1 MFDRVVDKKYSHFIN
16 TMLFLFVLF
25 VNINRTVGDIILF
38 VLAIIGIYFA
48 IKDRIN
54 PLKEERLKIIFFITF
69 GYYLINFIV
78 FILNGTYIAKYLQT
92 DLYFLLAV
100 FIAISITRAKINL
113 NLVFLGIKIA
123 LIILGIG
130 LIFSFQF
137 SNIYISIFAPITALM
152 MFCSILNIDKED
164 LLEKII
170 GLAAFA
176 FGLYMI
182 VDSGVRLSWLVFVV
196 LSFIVFNFI
205 LRKNISII
213 FSLITVLLVF
223 IVFINEGNIVK
234 NRVVAMYDN
243 IIQWSQD
250 ENRTSSV
257 GLRLE
262 MYESG
267 IHAFKEKPFFGH
279 GYLRATKEASGYSDD
294 SIRLR
299 WNNVWTTQSKIINN
313 FVQLHS
319 EYITTIVE
327 KGMFGLTS
335 LLLILFI
342 PFFVFVSN
350 YDRSDIYTRTGIV
363 VSVSFILFSTF
374 NVSFGDTTMKA
385 CYIFF
390 LCILLPRFVNER
402 QTK

>member
-69 GYYLINFIV
+69 SYYLINFIV
-78 FILNGTYIAKYLQT
+78 FIFNGTYIAKYLQT

-113 NLVFLGIKIA
+113 NVVLLGIKIA

-152 MFCSILNIDKED
+152 MFCSILNFDKEG

-170 GLAAFA
+170 GLVAFA
-176 FGLYMI
+176 FGLGMI
-182 VDSGVRLSWLVFVV
+182 IDSGIRLSWLVFVV

-205 LRKNISII
+205 FSKNKIII
-213 FSLITVLLVF
+213 FPLITALLVF
-223 IVFINEGNIVK
+223 MVFINGGNIVK
-234 NRVVAMYDN
+234 NRVVTAYDN
-243 IIQWSQD
+243 ITQWSQG

-257 GLRLE
+257 GIRLE

-267 IHAFKEKPFFGH
+267 IQAFKEKPFFGH
-279 GYLRATKEASGYSDD
+279 GYLRGTKEVSRYVDVSA
-294 SIRLR
+294 RER
-299 WNNVWTTQSKIINN
+299 VRH
-313 FVQLHS
+313 FVQLHN

-327 KGMFGLTS
+327 KGMLGLAS

-350 YDRSDIYTRTGIV
+350 YDRSDIYIRIGIV
-363 VSVSFILFSTF
+363 TSVSFILFGAF

-385 CYIFF
+385 FYVFF
-390 LCILLPRFVNER
+390 LCILLPKFVNER

>member
-78 FILNGTYIAKYLQT
+78 FIFNGTFIAKYLQT

-113 NLVFLGIKIA
+113 NVVLLGIKIS

-130 LIFSFQF
+130 LLFSFQL
-137 SNIYISIFAPITALM
+137 SNIYKSIFATMTVLM
-152 MFCSILNIDKED
+152 MFCSILNFDKEG

-170 GLAAFA
+170 GLVAFA
-176 FGLYMI
+176 FGLAMI
-182 VDSGVRLSWLVFVV
+182 IDSGIRLSWLVFVV

-205 LRKNISII
+205 FSKNKIII
-213 FSLITVLLVF
+213 FPLITALLVF
-223 IVFINEGNIVK
+223 MVFINGGNIVK
-234 NRVVAMYDN
+234 NRVVTAYDN
-243 IIQWSQD
+243 ITQWSQG

-257 GLRLE
+257 GIRLE

-267 IHAFKEKPFFGH
+267 IQAFKEKPFFGH
-279 GYLRATKEASGYSDD
+279 GYLRGTKEVSRYVDVSAREQVRSY
-294 SIRLR
+294 
-299 WNNVWTTQSKIINN
+299 
-313 FVQLHS
+313 VQLHN
-319 EYITTIVE
+319 EYITTIIE
-327 KGMFGLTS
+327 KGLIGLIA

-350 YDRSDIYTRTGIV
+350 YDRSDIYIRLGIV
-363 VSVSFILFSTF
+363 TSVSFILFGAF

-385 CYIFF
+385 FYVFF
-390 LCILLPRFVNER
+390 LCILLPKFVNER

>member
-16 TMLFLFVLF
+16 TMLFLFVMF

-78 FILNGTYIAKYLQT
+78 FIFNGTYIAKYLQT

-152 MFCSILNIDKED
+152 MFCSILNFDKEG

-170 GLAAFA
+170 GLVAFA
-176 FGLYMI
+176 FGLAMI
-182 VDSGVRLSWLVFVV
+182 IDSGIRLSWLVFVV
-196 LSFIVFNFI
+196 LLFIVFNFI
-205 LRKNISII
+205 FSKNKIII
-213 FSLITVLLVF
+213 FPLITALLVLM
-223 IVFINEGNIVK
+223 VFINGDNIVK
-234 NRVVAMYDN
+234 NRIVIAYDN
-243 IIQWSQD
+243 ITQWSQG

-257 GLRLE
+257 GIRLE
-262 MYESG
+262 MYKSG
-267 IHAFKEKPFFGH
+267 IQAFKEKPFFGY
-279 GYLRATKEASGYSDD
+279 GYLRGTKEVSSHVDARARV
-294 SIRLR
+294 I
-299 WNNVWTTQSKIINN
+299 VNN
-313 FVQLHS
+313 FVQLHD

-327 KGMFGLTS
+327 KGLIGLIA

-350 YDRSDIYTRTGIV
+350 YDRSDIYIRTGIV
-363 VSVSFILFSTF
+363 ISVSFILFGTF

-385 CYIFF
+385 FYVFF
-390 LCILLPRFVNER
+390 LCILLPKFVNER